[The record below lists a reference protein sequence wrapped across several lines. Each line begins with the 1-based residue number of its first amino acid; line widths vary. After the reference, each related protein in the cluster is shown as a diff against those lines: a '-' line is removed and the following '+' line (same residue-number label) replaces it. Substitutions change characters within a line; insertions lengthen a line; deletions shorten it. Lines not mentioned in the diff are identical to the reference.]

1 MPAHEVRPWR
11 LAVLFV
17 GVFMLTAYMPH
28 PNLGESLPNL
38 IGNWLKGSA
47 ATADSP
53 NRAVVYPEDS

>member
-1 MPAHEVRPWR
+1 MSANQVRPWR

-28 PNLGESLPNL
+28 PNLGESLPDL
-38 IGNWLKGSA
+38 IGNWLKGST

-53 NRAVVYPEDS
+53 ANVTVPDS